1 MKKLL
6 PLHNIHLQLGA
17 KMIEF
22 GDYLMPLD
30 YSGIMNE
37 HLAVRNCAGIFDISH
52 MGEFVVKGKN
62 SILFLQKV
70 TTNDIEALYPGKAQY
85 SCFTNENGGVIDDI
99 IIYCLKE
106 KEYLII
112 VNSANR
118 KKDYEWL
125 MKNLIEEVELKDE
138 SDNYALFAIQG
149 PESIKI
155 VRRIFGENIHYKPFL
170 FEILNFDNIENV
182 LISNTGYTG
191 SIGFE
196 ILVDVRYAEKLW
208 NIIYEHGKEFNL
220 IPVGLGARDTL
231 RIEAGLCLYGHELNE
246 NITPLEAG
254 LNWIVKF
261 DAKDFI
267 GKERLLELKNRGISK
282 KLIGFEFKE
291 KIIPRQS
298 YEILSIN
305 EQQVGEV
312 TSGTYTPYLQ
322 KSIGM
327 GYVKSEYSD
336 YNNDILVNIRGKLI
350 KAKIVKLPFYK
361 AIRNVI

>member
-62 SILFLQKV
+62 SLLFLQKM
-70 TTNDIEALYPGKAQY
+70 TTNDVGSLYPGKAQY
-85 SCFTNENGGVIDDI
+85 SCFTNEHGGVIDDI
-99 IIYCLKE
+99 IIYCIKE

-125 MKNLIEEVELKDE
+125 MKNLIEEVELNDE
-138 SDNYALFAIQG
+138 SDKYALFALQG

-155 VRRIFGENIHYKPFL
+155 VKSIFCENIQYKPF
-170 FEILNFDNIENV
+170 FFRILDFDDIENI
-182 LISNTGYTG
+182 LISCTGYTG

-196 ILVDVRYAEKLW
+196 ILVDVKYAEKLW
-208 NIIYEHGKEFNL
+208 NVIYKHGKEFNL

-267 GKERLLELKNRGISK
+267 GKESLLELKNRGISK

-305 EQQVGEV
+305 EQQIGEV
-312 TSGTYTPYLQ
+312 TSGTYTPFLQ

-327 GYVKSEYSD
+327 GYIKSEYSD
-336 YNNDILVNIRGKLI
+336 YNNNILVNIRGKLI
-350 KAKIVKLPFYK
+350 KANIVKLPFYNGIK
-361 AIRNVI
+361 SIV